1 MLGRRL
7 EQVVEEA
14 QAPGGMAGL
23 NMLRQ
28 REQAEAALPG
38 VATEQTGMHAG
49 RLAVARGLPLRPPL
63 STARPTRAG

>member
-14 QAPGGMAGL
+14 EAPGGMAGL

-28 REQAEAALPG
+28 GEQAEASLPG
-38 VATEQTGMHAG
+38 VTIEQAGVHAG
-49 RLAVARGLPLRPPL
+49 WLAVTTRGDV
-63 STARPTRAG
+63 AVDQI